1 MARKR
6 HLKVKRSTQPETSPE
21 IIEKPPT
28 PTETIPK
35 MPSPNT
41 SEAPEVSWYN
51 LFWGF
56 LGY

>member
-1 MARKR
+1 MATRKR
-6 HLKVKRSTQPETSPE
+6 RLKVKRTYEPETSPE

-28 PTETIPK
+28 PTENMPK
-35 MPSPNT
+35 LPSPT
-41 SEAPEVSWYN
+41 TDQPEVTWYN

>member
-6 HLKVKRSTQPETSPE
+6 HLKVKRRDRPDTSPE

-28 PTETIPK
+28 PVEDIPK
-35 MPSPNT
+35 MPSPNV
-41 SEAPEVSWYN
+41 PEVTWYN